1 IFLLNNNIFNCRNY
15 IFNQSSKMKLRS
27 MSNADVKNNSEI
39 VTETLKDTLK
49 KTEKYKNL
57 YKQASDLNESLERI
71 NEMFINLNNGQKPKC
86 LEEELA
92 EIEDRKNTNKI
103 ENNGNNVINEICDEA
118 EYEFDD
124 LDICLQPQFT
134 SSRNMIEFLSYKNY
148 NWVIHF
154 TNQKASFILKENN
167 YILNEVENG
176 VLNERILKLDNN
188 CWKASLEYLRDSTTV
203 EKFFSNT
210 KLVNYMYSTLYEL
223 HRDLFP
229 SELIRVRGS
238 MSSFLKT
245 IHGFLFLTNEFTFD
259 SGKLQNI
266 IKHRKRRYNL
276 IKSPEVVPDN
286 SVFKMLYKL
295 PNPMHVFKYLE
306 ENVLLDKLKKNYDVG
321 LVREYAFYI
330 GTVEVYKDRDLRN
343 TLIWF
348 LKFNIVLRRMKLEK
362 PYKHFYQLICLAMD
376 QKRIAKKNREKIAVS
391 VENYWKQVNGE
402 NIVEE
407 ETAAKIIPKIEEEL
421 NAEEQQIL
429 DALENNMEI

>member
-1 IFLLNNNIFNCRNY
+1 
-15 IFNQSSKMKLRS
+15 
-27 MSNADVKNNSEI
+27 
-39 VTETLKDTLK
+39 
-49 KTEKYKNL
+49 
-57 YKQASDLNESLERI
+57 
-71 NEMFINLNNGQKPKC
+71 MFINLNNGQKPKC